1 MGYFIMWRIA
11 AAIIGAFATAF
22 LHEKTGR
29 DVTMGGLIGLVV
41 GAIGGWFFL
50 MILWL
55 WLYYDRTSLPVGRIY
70 NARRP
75 PWYRWWD

>member
-1 MGYFIMWRIA
+1 MAYFLALRVA
-11 AAIIGAFATAF
+11 AAIIGAFVTAYV
-22 LHEKTGR
+22 HEKTGR
-29 DVTMGGLIGLVV
+29 DVTMGGLIGIVV

-50 MILWL
+50 MLLWL
-55 WLYYDRTSLPVGRIY
+55 WLYYDRTTLPIGRMY

>member
-11 AAIIGAFATAF
+11 TAFIGAFATAF

-29 DVTMGGLIGLVV
+29 DVTMGGLIGLAV

-55 WLYYDRTSLPVGRIY
+55 WLYYDRTTLPVGRMY
-70 NARRP
+70 NTRRP